1 MTEEKVKNRGWVKN
15 AAIIFLAVMLVLTFF
30 SNTIMNRSLPEV
42 AAQYAQSGTITTQI
56 RGTGSIEAAETYEVK
71 AADARKVQSVAV
83 RVGQEVAVGDLL
95 VTLAEGDS
103 ADLESA
109 KKTLE
114 DLQYSYQEKLIGMGS
129 DNADTGESSA
139 LTRAR
144 EKLADAIATRDALT
158 RVTTTEINTAK
169 IAYDDAQAKLAAAGG
184 ETTGSDSDY
193 SSVQSAY
200 TALNNAKIALQAAK
214 LANMGD
220 YTAED
225 AYNALRTV
233 AEYLANPAGSVNSSG
248 TAFVA
253 GSTPSTTVAAYMK
266 ALAAEYAPAVSSGG
280 TGSAASSSG
289 SAALSGLI
297 EATDAIHSSTTALN
311 IKLKA
316 TDTSFVSYSKTD
328 MADAYDTITSAQ
340 SAVDSAQTAYNSA
353 YNSYTNSLSPDNSA
367 LIKKR
372 DAAKAEYEALV
383 QAKSDY
389 ETASDSVIS
398 CQEAL
403 EQLVQS
409 EALADLSLQKLIG
422 DINDQYAVINKLA
435 TGSAGGDIKSEVAG
449 VVKSINVT
457 AGNTTD
463 PNTPLITIE
472 VPDRGYTVSISVT
485 KDQAKRVT
493 VGSSA
498 TVSTGY
504 WGAAE
509 MSAKLVRI
517 STDPKNP
524 QTNKLLIFQVTG
536 EEVESGTQVS
546 ISVGEKSQSFD
557 VIVPNS
563 AIREDSNGKF
573 VLIMAVKS
581 SPLGN
586 RYVATRADVQVLAS
600 DDTYS
605 AVSGGVSSWG
615 DYVITTST
623 QPIESGMS
631 VRMAES

>member
-1 MTEEKVKNRGWVKN
+1 MIAQYLNDTDGVTTYSTAAYMEALASEYEAVKVFGAAAQTDDVN
-15 AAIIFLAVMLVLTFF
+15 ATVVENPSDIH
-30 SNTIMNRSLPEV
+30 NPEV
-42 AAQYAQSGTITTQI
+42 AT
-56 RGTGSIEAAETYEVK
+56 
-71 AADARKVQSVAV
+71 
-83 RVGQEVAVGDLL
+83 
-95 VTLAEGDS
+95 
-103 ADLESA
+103 
-109 KKTLE
+109 
-114 DLQYSYQEKLIGMGS
+114 MG
-129 DNADTGESSA
+129 
-139 LTRAR
+139 
-144 EKLADAIATRDALT
+144 
-158 RVTTTEINTAK
+158 V
-169 IAYDDAQAKLAAAGG
+169 
-184 ETTGSDSDY
+184 
-193 SSVQSAY
+193 
-200 TALNNAKIALQAAK
+200 
-214 LANMGD
+214 
-220 YTAED
+220 
-225 AYNALRTV
+225 
-233 AEYLANPAGSVNSSG
+233 
-248 TAFVA
+248 
-253 GSTPSTTVAAYMK
+253 
-266 ALAAEYAPAVSSGG
+266 
-280 TGSAASSSG
+280 
-289 SAALSGLI
+289 
-297 EATDAIHSSTTALN
+297 
-311 IKLKA
+311 KLKA

-328 MADAYDTITSAQ
+328 IADAYDTITSAQ